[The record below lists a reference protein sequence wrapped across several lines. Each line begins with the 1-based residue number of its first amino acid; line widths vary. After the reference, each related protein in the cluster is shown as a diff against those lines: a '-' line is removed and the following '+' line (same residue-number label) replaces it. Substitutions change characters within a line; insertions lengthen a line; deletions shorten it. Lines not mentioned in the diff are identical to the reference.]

1 MPLIPYPFSLSDLT
15 QQTIHELAPKLRKRE
30 ISSVEL
36 TQAVLDRIEKIDP
49 KIDSFLTVC
58 PEHALKQAK
67 AVDDQI
73 GKGKYKNPLMGI
85 PLAPKDIYLTE
96 GIKTTCA
103 AKILESYVPPYNST
117 VIQKCLEAQSVIVGK
132 VNLDEFAMGSSNENS
147 RFKKTKNPWD
157 PSRVPGGSS
166 GGSAAAVAAD
176 LCIASL
182 GTDTGG
188 SIRQPA
194 SFCGVVGLKPTYGRV
209 SRFGVIAFASS
220 LDQMGPMTK
229 DVEDCALM
237 LNVMAGQ
244 DPKDSTSID
253 HPVPDYTS
261 FLNQSIKGMKVGVP
275 KEYFVEGID
284 GEVKAAVKKGI
295 EKLKELGAE
304 IIDVS
309 LPNTEYATATYYI
322 IAPAEASSNL
332 ARYDGVRFGFRE
344 RADNL
349 SEMYKKTKTEGFG
362 QEVKRRIMLG
372 TYVLSAGYYDA
383 YYRKAQKARTVI
395 RKDFEKAFKKVDV
408 LVTPVSPTT
417 AFKLE
422 EKTDDPLQ
430 MYLSDICTIPVN
442 LASLPGL
449 SLPCGFDSKNLP
461 IGMQIIGQ
469 AFDEGTLLRLAHAY
483 EQATGWHQ
491 KKPAL

>member
-1 MPLIPYPFSLSDLT
+1 MPLHAFHMSDLS
-15 QQTIHELAPKLRKRE
+15 QQTIHELAPQLKSKK

-36 TQAVLDRIEKIDP
+36 TKSVLERIEKIDP
-49 KIDSFLTVC
+49 KIDTFLTIC
-58 PEHALKQAK
+58 PDLALKQAE

-73 GKGKYKNPLMGI
+73 SKGNYKGPLMGI

-96 GIKTTCA
+96 GIPTTCA
-103 AKILESYVPPYNST
+103 SKILTGYSPPYNST
-117 VIQKCLEAQSVIVGK
+117 VIQKCLDAQGIIVGK

-147 RFKKTKNPWD
+147 RIKKTKNPWD
-157 PSRVPGGSS
+157 VSRVPGGSS
-166 GGSAAAVAAD
+166 GGSATAVAAD

-194 SFCGVVGLKPTYGRV
+194 AFCGIVGLKPTYGRV
-209 SRFGVIAFASS
+209 SRYGVIAFASS

-229 DVEDCALM
+229 DVEDCAILM
-237 LNVMAGQ
+237 NVIAGH

-253 HPVPDYTS
+253 QAVPDYTS
-261 FLNQSIKGMKVGVP
+261 FLNQSIKGMKIGIP
-275 KEYFVEGID
+275 KEYFVEGMD
-284 GEVKAAVKKGI
+284 KEVEAAVHKAI
-295 EKLKELGAE
+295 DQLKSLGAE
-304 IIDVS
+304 IIEVS

-344 RADNL
+344 KAANL
-349 SEMYKKTKTEGFG
+349 SEMYEKTKTEGFG
-362 QEVKRRIMLG
+362 REVKRRIMLG

-395 RKDFEKAFKKVDV
+395 RNDFVEAFKKVDV
-408 LVTPVSPTT
+408 LVAPVTPST
-417 AFKLE
+417 AFKIG
-422 EKTDDPLQ
+422 EKIDDPLQ

-461 IGMQIIGQ
+461 IGMQVIGK
-469 AFDEGTLLRLAHAY
+469 AFDEGNLFKVAHAY
-483 EQATGWHQ
+483 EQATEWHQ
-491 KKPAL
+491 KKPPL